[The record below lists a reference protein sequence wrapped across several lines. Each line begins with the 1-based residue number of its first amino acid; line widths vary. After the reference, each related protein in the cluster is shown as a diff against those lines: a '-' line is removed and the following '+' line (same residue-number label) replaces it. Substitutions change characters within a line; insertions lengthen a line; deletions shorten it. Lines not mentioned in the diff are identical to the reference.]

1 MAGYVLAS
9 VALEGLPT
17 GDSTT
22 AAIIDV
28 DSKHSLSAK
37 EGQVFV
43 FKRLPRI
50 LAFLSRESSTQGP
63 QA

>member
-1 MAGYVLAS
+1 MAGYVLTS

-17 GDSTT
+17 GDRTA

-28 DSKHSLSAK
+28 DSKHWLSAK
-37 EGQVFV
+37 EGKVFI

-50 LAFLSRESSTQGP
+50 LAFLNRESSTQGL
-63 QA
+63 